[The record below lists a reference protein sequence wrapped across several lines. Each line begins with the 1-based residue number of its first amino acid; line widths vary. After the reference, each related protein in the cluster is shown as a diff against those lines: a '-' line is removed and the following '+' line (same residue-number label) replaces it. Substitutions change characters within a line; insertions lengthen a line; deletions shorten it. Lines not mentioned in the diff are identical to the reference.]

1 MNHFLSSFALSLGLV
16 MPVLAACSGATTAD
30 PVPADGSGDTAST
43 DDGNV
48 ESVDSDVKSGK
59 KKACSAVGGT
69 CVGLSPSSCTGGHF
83 ADATQVSCGSGVGA
97 ACCIQCPVL
106 SPPAPGFCPDGKVVV
121 RKGANGCDAGFECEK
136 QECPSIVQPPPGFC
150 PDGTLVPTKNPTTG
164 CINGFDCKP
173 KPNACTAAGGT
184 CVGLAPGSCPSGNWA
199 DYTTH
204 SCGTGIGVGCC
215 LP

>member
-30 PVPADGSGDTAST
+30 PAPTGGT
-43 DDGNV
+43 DDNASADEGNV
-48 ESVDSDVKSGK
+48 ESIDSDVKSGK
-59 KKACSAVGGT
+59 KKACAAAGGT

-106 SPPAPGFCPDGKVVV
+106 SPPAPSFCPDGKVVL
-121 RKGANGCDAGFECEK
+121 RKGPNGCD
-136 QECPSIVQPPPGFC
+136 S
-150 PDGTLVPTKNPTTG
+150 
-164 CINGFDCKP
+164 GFDCKP

-184 CVGLAPGSCPSGNWA
+184 CVGLAPGSCASGHWA